1 MLHQRSEGF
10 LPHGHVESRRLM
22 RSAACQHIIC
32 GPGRRTSNTR
42 RTMLHSSLLS
52 PLAPPTPSLPLLPCL
67 PVQTCV
73 QNDHENDPMSRV
85 GFTPVRPGRGEK
97 LSAREVRLLRTPFAS
112 STAPRPSTAR
122 PRGRVCSR
130 GLQVAHTLFDDLSGC
145 VLGFVHISSKF
156 CLVAVITIAFSN
168 ASTGQ

>member
-1 MLHQRSEGF
+1 MKIFQIWIFF
-10 LPHGHVESRRLM
+10 LENVPNFPNFKMPQTIILNTFFLFFFINREISM
-22 RSAACQHIIC
+22 RGVQK
-32 GPGRRTSNTR
+32 
-42 RTMLHSSLLS
+42 
-52 PLAPPTPSLPLLPCL
+52 PPYLPPS
-67 PVQTCV
+67 
-73 QNDHENDPMSRV
+73 
-85 GFTPVRPGRGEK
+85 RPGRGEK

-156 CLVAVITIAFSN
+156 CLLAVITIAFSN